1 MSLIQSAIRS
11 LGEIKLRADDLTPCP
26 AGMYIISTIS
36 FLSYPLAT
44 ERRPDSI
51 APEHTTKSSSM
62 LFLKYKNKKQL
73 YLPM

>member
-26 AGMYIISTIS
+26 AGMYIIS